1 MVKVQNTF
9 HTTDRLLQKIDII
22 KNFNKRQFGKLLL
35 YALCPPTKD
44 IDFDK
49 GAKGKIISFYTYSVN
64 IYYFGTL
71 LFYVPMA
78 Y

>member
-9 HTTDRLLQKIDII
+9 HTTDRLLQKTDII
-22 KNFNKRQFGKLLL
+22 KNFNIRQFGKLLL

-49 GAKGKIISFYTYSVN
+49 GAKGK
-64 IYYFGTL
+64 
-71 LFYVPMA
+71 
-78 Y
+78 